1 MSTPRVRVAALAVQP
16 PPSAWFGA
24 LAAMT
29 RKELLIILR
38 YPLELV
44 ASFGQVFLIV
54 AIFTLA
60 GLMFAPTDQAAPE
73 ARAGVAGTMIYG
85 FILFIFLT
93 ETLWT
98 IGYHVRREQKQGT
111 FEQLY
116 LSPAPRSASL
126 ISRVLVTLLWTG
138 LLAAISVAIMSAMI
152 GHLPFA
158 NLGLSVPILLLALS
172 GTFGVGFAF
181 AGLTLHVRET
191 AQVLA
196 SVLQFSFMVL
206 CAPFFPFAALPDW
219 LQLVSRAIPLSYG
232 VDAFRASLMGFPP
245 GFPELAPIDTELAIV
260 ATFGVLMPAL
270 GLWIYRRAEERARRS
285 GTLSEY

>member
-1 MSTPRVRVAALAVQP
+1 MTSTWLGV
-16 PPSAWFGA
+16 

-29 RKELLIILR
+29 RKELQIIIR
-38 YPLELV
+38 YPVELV
-44 ASFGQVFLIV
+44 ASFGQVFLIT

-60 GLMFAPTDQAAPE
+60 GLMFAPTDQSAPE
-73 ARAGVAGTMIYG
+73 ARASVAGTMIYG

-111 FEQLY
+111 FEQLC

-126 ISRVLVTLLWTG
+126 ISRVLVTLVWTG
-138 LLAAISVAIMSAMI
+138 LLCAISVALMTLMI

-181 AGLTLHVRET
+181 AGITLRVRQT
-191 AQVLA
+191 AEVLA
-196 SVLQFSFMVL
+196 SVLQFSFMIF

-219 LQLVSRAIPLSYG
+219 LLVVARVIPLSYG
-232 VDAFRASLMGFPP
+232 VDAFRSCLMGFPT
-245 GFPELAPIDTELAIV
+245 GFPELAPFETELAIV
-260 ATFGVLMPAL
+260 VAFGLLMPIV
-270 GLWIYRRAEERARRS
+270 GLWIYRGAEDSAQRS
-285 GTLSEY
+285 GSLSEY